1 MSTFKAEIVSPD
13 RIVWSGEAQSV
24 TFRTVEGSMGV
35 LDKRAPI
42 VTALDIAMMEVKT
55 EKENLEFAVHG
66 GLLRMNGKE
75 LIIVTDAAE
84 KAEEID
90 LYRAEKAKQ
99 RAEDLLA
106 KAKNDVER
114 YKANASLQKN
124 ILRIHIGKKS

>member
-1 MSTFKAEIVSPD
+1 MSTFKTEIVSPY
-13 RIVWSGEAQSV
+13 RVVWSGEAESV
-24 TFRTVEGSMGV
+24 TFRTIEGSMGV

-55 EKENLEFAVHG
+55 EKEKLEFAVHG
-66 GLLRMNGKE
+66 GLLRMNGEE

-90 LYRAEKAKQ
+90 VYRAQKAKQ
-99 RAEDLLA
+99 RAEDLLS

-124 ILRIHIGKKS
+124 ILRMHIGKKS